1 MRVVLPGKPQ
11 AKLQAV
17 CTAQWEGQRI
27 VAYASGNALIILGGP
42 HDLIQTIYH
51 DGSPALDAVAIDNS
65 TGKIATCDSEEVY
78 IYRPYGRKE
87 GALRWS
93 LQCTIRKPDE
103 TGGILTLSW
112 GSDGELLVGSLS
124 LRLFQ
129 TAEEAAM
136 IWSRQLSR
144 PAKFASFSP
153 DASLIASTG
162 LYDRLIKL
170 WRRQSF
176 GADDTRFDFTY
187 LPHPKTVTSVHWR
200 KPHDREQSTDN
211 VLYSICADHK
221 VRIWAT
227 TNPHG
232 LQVLQLWAEIDMQ
245 ESIQPRQIQSTSQL
259 NERYAFIIDSHDFTF
274 ATERAMQAASDG
286 NAEENHALE
295 HLIEIAKR
303 IPEVCVVL
311 DGRGNMSAWGLES
324 IGCKTKKPA
333 NKFNIAHVE
342 NFSLSKLQAVN
353 AGESNLQ
360 FLNFCSHE
368 TNSAFTVLVHHFD
381 GRIEWLEGRVD
392 ELFDPSP
399 RRNRLQTK
407 ALWTGHD
414 GSVKKI
420 IRNRSGTALLSR
432 TNDNEGLLWKQKASQ
447 NGMTL
452 TRYSSLSCVEHI
464 HRTCLLDEGDF
475 VVNLH
480 HHSISVWDMRASVAS
495 QTASINFEME
505 GKLLCLLL
513 LREPDRLSSSFY
525 VAAITSRMRGIV
537 WEIQSKSTNHWSS
550 ESGKRSG
557 TTITQFCSFD
567 LKVQEDLRFILPVD
581 PAGSPSITSSFL
593 DTFAKDIAISYTK
606 SGVLCAWAALIE
618 VEKSSVEWVV
628 TSRVETG
635 IQDPSLASGSSIRKT
650 AIIDA
655 ARTGLTI
662 WDASSGQ
669 LEYDVHYEA
678 QDLVQDLDWSS
689 TPDDQ
694 SILAVGF
701 PHKVV
706 ILSQM
711 RFDYINTGP
720 AWAPIR
726 QILIRESTPHPI
738 GDSTWLGSGNL
749 VIGSGN
755 QLYVYD
761 QNVSISDDFST
772 DLSIPVH
779 THRSMT
785 IFDLATYLNGPLPV
799 FHPQFLAQCMLAGK
813 LVQVQKIIIGLHKA
827 LKFFSDGD
835 ELDSFVSLPID
846 SFFAEPQS
854 LPSAAKKEMRSS
866 YADFVEES
874 EPETV
879 TEDLA
884 ASLNENLAKLAVPQ
898 LSSRE
903 QILLADIIECVATA
917 EKHRRSMD
925 DNAMRYLLFFR
936 QHMLRKGQAP
946 ASRVGITWR
955 EIVWAYHSNSQDML
969 VHLVSKQFQ
978 GKMLW
983 KHARESGMFMWMADL
998 SALRAQFE
1006 VIARNEYTKTDE
1018 KNPIDCSLY
1027 YLALKK
1033 KNVLM
1038 GLWRMASW
1046 NREQSST
1053 QKLLSNNFQEPRWK
1067 TAALKNAYALL
1078 GKRRFEYA
1086 AAFFLLAG
1094 NLHDAVNV
1102 CAHQLQD
1109 LQLAVAIARVYEGDD
1124 GLVLRSLLEDKVL
1137 PQTALEGNRWLAT
1150 LTFWMLG
1157 RRDMAVRVLISPVY
1171 TLLDSPETPNLQSR
1185 SYLAND
1191 PALIV
1196 LYKQLREKT
1205 LQTLQG
1211 ASKISPRAEWEFV
1224 IQIARLYDRMGCD
1237 LLALDLVRNWE
1248 FLVQPRELPRERSRK
1263 ASVPDLRKML
1273 RRRSSLVVDDLPS
1286 PGSPNQ
1292 PRGLKAPPQKVF
1304 EEPDS
1309 NSLLDNFGF

>member
-1 MRVVLPGKPQ
+1 M
-11 AKLQAV
+11 
-17 CTAQWEGQRI
+17 
-27 VAYASGNALIILGGP
+27 
-42 HDLIQTIYH
+42 
-51 DGSPALDAVAIDNS
+51 
-65 TGKIATCDSEEVY
+65 
-78 IYRPYGRKE
+78 
-87 GALRWS
+87 
-93 LQCTIRKPDE
+93 
-103 TGGILTLSW
+103 TLSW
-112 GSDGELLVGSLS
+112 GSDEELLVGSLS

-129 TAEEAAM
+129 TAEEEAI
-136 IWSRQLSR
+136 IWSRQLSG
-144 PAKFASFSP
+144 PTKFASFSP
-153 DASLIASTG
+153 DANLIASTG

-187 LPHPKTVTSVHWR
+187 LLHPKTITSVHWR
-200 KPHDREQSTDN
+200 KPHDREQSIDN

-232 LQVLQLWAEIDMQ
+232 LHVLQLWAEIDMQ
-245 ESIQPRQIQSTSQL
+245 ESIQPRQIQSASQL
-259 NERYAFIIDSHDFTF
+259 YERYAFIIDSHDFTF

-286 NAEENHALE
+286 NTEENHALE

-303 IPEVCVVL
+303 NPEVCVVL

-342 NFSLSKLQAVN
+342 NFSFSKLQAVN

-368 TNSAFTVLVHHFD
+368 ANSAFTVLVHHFD

-537 WEIQSKSTNHWSS
+537 WEIQSKSTNHWNS

-557 TTITQFCSFD
+557 TTITKFCSFD

-581 PAGSPSITSSFL
+581 PAGSSSITSSFL
-593 DTFAKDIAISYTK
+593 DTFAKDTAISYTK

-650 AIIDA
+650 AMIDA

-761 QNVSISDDFST
+761 QNVSISDDFIT

-785 IFDLATYLNGPLPV
+785 IFDLVTYLNGPLPV

-846 SFFAEPQS
+846 SFFTGPQVS
-854 LPSAAKKEMRSS
+854 SAISHYQSKTNSS
-866 YADFVEES
+866 NRVYQA
-874 EPETV
+874 PQKRRC
-879 TEDLA
+879 DLRM
-884 ASLNENLAKLAVPQ
+884 L
-898 LSSRE
+898 
-903 QILLADIIECVATA
+903 ILL
-917 EKHRRSMD
+917 
-925 DNAMRYLLFFR
+925 
-936 QHMLRKGQAP
+936 
-946 ASRVGITWR
+946 
-955 EIVWAYHSNSQDML
+955 
-969 VHLVSKQFQ
+969 
-978 GKMLW
+978 
-983 KHARESGMFMWMADL
+983 
-998 SALRAQFE
+998 
-1006 VIARNEYTKTDE
+1006 
-1018 KNPIDCSLY
+1018 
-1027 YLALKK
+1027 
-1033 KNVLM
+1033 
-1038 GLWRMASW
+1038 
-1046 NREQSST
+1046 
-1053 QKLLSNNFQEPRWK
+1053 
-1067 TAALKNAYALL
+1067 
-1078 GKRRFEYA
+1078 
-1086 AAFFLLAG
+1086 
-1094 NLHDAVNV
+1094 
-1102 CAHQLQD
+1102 
-1109 LQLAVAIARVYEGDD
+1109 
-1124 GLVLRSLLEDKVL
+1124 
-1137 PQTALEGNRWLAT
+1137 
-1150 LTFWMLG
+1150 
-1157 RRDMAVRVLISPVY
+1157 
-1171 TLLDSPETPNLQSR
+1171 
-1185 SYLAND
+1185 
-1191 PALIV
+1191 
-1196 LYKQLREKT
+1196 
-1205 LQTLQG
+1205 
-1211 ASKISPRAEWEFV
+1211 
-1224 IQIARLYDRMGCD
+1224 
-1237 LLALDLVRNWE
+1237 
-1248 FLVQPRELPRERSRK
+1248 RK
-1263 ASVPDLRKML
+1263 AS
-1273 RRRSSLVVDDLPS
+1273 
-1286 PGSPNQ
+1286 
-1292 PRGLKAPPQKVF
+1292 LK
-1304 EEPDS
+1304 
-1309 NSLLDNFGF
+1309 L